1 VAELTRSSLEDG
13 LVSVEIGG
21 EFDISDAD
29 EARDLIIGSMG
40 GAGLLLDLTPCVF
53 IDSSGI
59 RVLIE
64 TFDRARE
71 SEMPLAIAGSGPQV
85 WRIFE
90 LTGLLDALPIFSER
104 DTAVRF
110 LTETTPNG
118 GPGDGQ
124 PGS

>member
-1 VAELTRSSLEDG
+1 MAELTRSSLEDG

-21 EFDISDAD
+21 EFDISDTD
-29 EARDLIIGSMG
+29 EARDLIAGSMG

-59 RVLIE
+59 RILIE

-85 WRIFE
+85 WRLFE

-104 DTAVRF
+104 DTAVRY

-118 GPGDGQ
+118 GPGDER